1 MSYLKFNILLFLF
14 CLNPLYAQNIF
25 HYNWYVNGVLREGKL
40 IYEKE
45 VDQAVYIDYV
55 SSENRDKVDHSKE
68 LKLAKGESATVV
80 NANTSW
86 NDRYYY
92 KNQNKLKFTEDLIKK
107 GFFINDSTLLVKWKL
122 IDENRDIDGFS
133 CKKATTN
140 FRGRN
145 WEVWYTTEIPMY
157 YGPWKFYGLPG
168 LIVTAKEESEK
179 FWFQLTKIEIDT
191 STKIPVVD
199 TSQLKKVTLK
209 QYDDLMTEFFESDL
223 FTSSKGKSR
232 EPFKRN
238 GIELNYE
245 WEN

>member
-140 FRGRN
+140 FRG
-145 WEVWYTTEIPMY
+145 EI
-157 YGPWKFYGLPG
+157 
-168 LIVTAKEESEK
+168 
-179 FWFQLTKIEIDT
+179 
-191 STKIPVVD
+191 
-199 TSQLKKVTLK
+199 
-209 QYDDLMTEFFESDL
+209 
-223 FTSSKGKSR
+223 GKS
-232 EPFKRN
+232 
-238 GIELNYE
+238 GILQKYRCITAHGSSTVYLV
-245 WEN
+245 